1 MRKLHKAAIHPGE
14 NAQMFDWED
23 LRHFVAVGRMGTL
36 SGAARELKV
45 DHATISRRL
54 TSLERDLQVR
64 LVERLPRACRL
75 TDIGSHVFTLALA
88 LEDDAFAIERAVRA
102 SQSPLTGKV
111 SLSVPPV
118 LVASFLAQHL
128 PEFRKRFPGIQL
140 SVSGQAQHVSLGR
153 READIAV
160 RLVRPTEPGSVVRK
174 LGTMPF
180 ALYASRSY
188 EALAHPELWEFIAYD
203 ARFED
208 MPQQKWLRS
217 VAGKRPIACELSE
230 INGHHAA
237 VRAGAG
243 VGGLPCFLGEADE
256 TLLRVANNEPSFS
269 RDIWLVVHGDLK
281 NAGPVR
287 AAMDFLVEVM
297 ERSSAFNAALTH
309 G

>member
-1 MRKLHKAAIHPGE
+1 
-14 NAQMFDWED
+14 MFDWED

>member
-1 MRKLHKAAIHPGE
+1 
-14 NAQMFDWED
+14 MFDWED
-23 LRHFVAVGRMGTL
+23 LRHFIAVGRVGTL

-75 TDIGSHVFTLALA
+75 TDVGSHVFTLALA
-88 LEDDAFAIERAVRA
+88 LQDDAFAIERAARA
-102 SQSPLTGKV
+102 SQSPLAGKV

-128 PEFRKRFPGIQL
+128 TEFRQRFPAIQL
-140 SVSGQAQHVSLGR
+140 SVAGQAQPVSLSR

-160 RLVRPTEPGSVVRK
+160 RLVRPTEAGSVVRK
-174 LGTMPF
+174 LGTMTF

-188 EALAHPELWEFIAYD
+188 EALLHPERWEFVAYD

-208 MPQQKWLRS
+208 MPQQKWLRGL
-217 VAGKRPIACELSE
+217 AGKRAIACELND
-230 INGHHAA
+230 INSHHAA

-243 VGGLPCFLGEADE
+243 VGGLPCFLGDADE
-256 TLLRVANNEPSFS
+256 ALLRVADNEPSFA
-269 RDIWLVVHGDLK
+269 RDIWLVVHRDLK
-281 NAGPVR
+281 SAGPVR
-287 AAMDFLVEVM
+287 AAMDFLVEVTK
-297 ERSSAFNAALTH
+297 RNAAFNGASVPN
-309 G
+309 

>member
-1 MRKLHKAAIHPGE
+1 
-14 NAQMFDWED
+14 MFDWED
-23 LRHFVAVGRMGTL
+23 LRHFIAVGRAGTL

-45 DHATISRRL
+45 DHATVSRRL
-54 TSLERDLQVR
+54 NSLERDLQVR

-75 TDIGSHVFTLALA
+75 TDAGAHVFTLAQVLQ
-88 LEDDAFAIERAVRA
+88 DDAFAIERAVRA
-102 SQSPLTGKV
+102 SQSPLAGKV

-128 PEFRKRFPGIQL
+128 AEFRQRFAAIQL
-140 SVSGQAQHVSLGR
+140 SVSGQAQQVSLSR

-160 RLVRPTEPGSVVRK
+160 RLVRPKEPDSVVRK
-174 LGTMPF
+174 LGTMAF

-188 EALAHPELWEFIAYD
+188 EALSHPELWEFIAYD

-217 VAGKRPIACELSE
+217 VAGKRLIACELGD
-230 INGHHAA
+230 INSHHAA

-243 VGGLPCFLGEADE
+243 VGGLPCFIGDADE
-256 TLLRVANNEPSFS
+256 RLVRVSDDEPSFG
-269 RDIWLVVHGDLK
+269 RDIWLVVHRDLK
-281 NAGPVR
+281 SAGPVR
-287 AAMDFLVEVM
+287 AAMDFLIVVFG
-297 ERSSAFNAALTH
+297 RNPAFNGSSTS

>member
-1 MRKLHKAAIHPGE
+1 
-14 NAQMFDWED
+14 MFDWED
-23 LRHFVAVGRMGTL
+23 LRHFIAVGRVGTL

-75 TDIGSHVFTLALA
+75 TDVGSRVFTLAQA
-88 LEDDAFAIERAVRA
+88 LQDDAFAIERAVRA
-102 SQSPLTGKV
+102 SQSPLVGKV

-128 PEFRKRFPGIQL
+128 TEFRQRFPAIQL
-140 SVSGQAQHVSLGR
+140 SVSGQAQQVSLSR

-174 LGTMPF
+174 LGTMAF
-180 ALYASRSY
+180 ALYASRHY
-188 EALAHPELWEFIAYD
+188 EALSHPELWEFIAYD
-203 ARFED
+203 ARLED

-217 VAGKRPIACELSE
+217 VAGKRLIACELGD

-243 VGGLPCFLGEADE
+243 VGGLPCFLGDADE
-256 TLLRVANNEPSFS
+256 TLLRVADDEPSFG
-269 RDIWLVVHGDLK
+269 RDIWLVVHRDLK
-281 NAGPVR
+281 SAGPVR
-287 AAMDFLVEVM
+287 AVMDFLVEVM
-297 ERSSAFNAALTH
+297 KRTPAFNGSSALVRGLEAV
-309 G
+309 

>member
-1 MRKLHKAAIHPGE
+1 
-14 NAQMFDWED
+14 MFDWED
-23 LRHFVAVGRMGTL
+23 LRHFIAVGRVGTL

-75 TDIGSHVFTLALA
+75 TDVGSHVFTLARA
-88 LEDDAFAIERAVRA
+88 LEDDAFAIERTVRA
-102 SQSPLTGKV
+102 SQSPLAGKV

-118 LVASFLAQHL
+118 LAASFLAQHL
-128 PEFRKRFPGIQL
+128 AEFRQRFPAIQL
-140 SVSGQAQHVSLGR
+140 SVSGQAQQVSLSR

-174 LGTMPF
+174 LGTMAF

-188 EALAHPELWEFIAYD
+188 EALSHPERWEFIAYD

-217 VAGKRPIACELSE
+217 VAGNRLIACELGD
-230 INGHHAA
+230 INSHHAA

-243 VGGLPCFLGEADE
+243 VGGLPCFLGDADE
-256 TLLRVANNEPSFS
+256 TLLRVADDEPSFG
-269 RDIWLVVHGDLK
+269 RDIWLVVHRDLK
-281 NAGPVR
+281 SAGPVR
-287 AAMDFLVEVM
+287 AVMDFLVEVM
-297 ERSSAFNAALTH
+297 KRTPAFNGSSAL

>member
-1 MRKLHKAAIHPGE
+1 
-14 NAQMFDWED
+14 MFDWED
-23 LRHFVAVGRMGTL
+23 LRHFLAVGRVGTL

-75 TDIGSHVFTLALA
+75 TDVGSYVFTLARV

-128 PEFRKRFPGIQL
+128 TEFRKRFPGIQL
-140 SVSGQAQHVSLGR
+140 SVSGQAQQVSLSR

-160 RLVRPTEPGSVVRK
+160 RLVRPTESGSVVRK
-174 LGTMPF
+174 LGTMAF

-188 EALAHPELWEFIAYD
+188 EALSHPELWEFIAYD

-217 VAGKRPIACELSE
+217 IAGKRPIACELSE

-269 RDIWLVVHGDLK
+269 RDIWLVVHRDVK

-297 ERSSAFNAALTH
+297 ERSSAFNAASTH